1 MSNKRTP
8 DDWQTRASAMM
19 RRQRSAWI
27 GTIVTMGIGFGLFLW
42 GAEQREGAGH
52 TTLLLAGIAL
62 NVIGM
67 LWGTL
72 IYMQVIDE
80 QERDANLWATYGG
93 LVVYM
98 VLFVARFLGDVA
110 GVALPLSDIGIFLAT
125 MIATLAVFTWKRFF

>member
-1 MSNKRTP
+1 MKNMPTR
-8 DDWQTRASAMM
+8 DDWQTRAGAML

-27 GTIVTMGIGFGLFLW
+27 GTIITMGIGFGLFVF
-42 GAEQREGAGH
+42 ATEQTEGTFRAG
-52 TTLLLAGIAL
+52 LMLAGLAL
-62 NVIGM
+62 IVVGM

-98 VLFVARFLGDVA
+98 VLFMARFLGEVA
-110 GVALPLSDIGIFLAT
+110 GVSLPLSDVGIFLAT
-125 MIATLAVFTWKRFF
+125 MIVTLAVFTWKRFF

>member
-1 MSNKRTP
+1 
-8 DDWQTRASAMM
+8 
-19 RRQRSAWI
+19 
-27 GTIVTMGIGFGLFLW
+27 MGIGFGLFLW
-42 GAEQREGAGH
+42 GTEQGEGTLRTG
-52 TTLLLAGIAL
+52 LLLAGIAL
-62 NVIGM
+62 HVIGL

-110 GVALPLSDIGIFLAT
+110 GVSLPLSDVGIFLAT
-125 MIATLAVFTWKRFF
+125 MIVTLAVFTWKRFF